1 MLMQKNIN
9 KIIES
14 NIEIQDKCSYWFNT
28 DNKVL
33 YRYNPTTEKW
43 EPIDMSEAAS
53 QGILDEAIQVSV
65 NTSNTYSDEKN
76 NLLEQKLINYL
87 NTKQKKI
94 SRTCRWARRGHI
106 DEDNLNGVKYILVP
120 CRMKCQYL
128 MITNKYLKSLS
139 ESKKISQICG
149 IEDIGE
155 GPGSRQAFYKHIADM
170 LANWGT
176 NKPTAKT
183 VLRKLSR
190 WLAEENTIIAN
201 DNLDYGKLPI
211 QYQNSQKVAK
221 LYFATKMIITNK
233 PKLRAISLDGGY
245 YGENGKLIYNK
256 DCDNSSRMMLCENFN
271 TRGLNQF
278 FYSKCSS
285 NNIPFIGLEKTRLT
299 KVPYM
304 MFKNPFKDKVGGVIP
319 VVDGKIRLDLA
330 RTLKNET
337 LKLVSTGETLE
348 FDREGICKNPLRK
361 GRMEMFTGTKKY
373 LRRTV
378 GGHPY
383 HTFSM
388 SDEDMLKIK
397 QKIEARGG
405 SVRLLWYPYYNPDTY
420 RTPSQN
426 EYTDVSTPYNATLIS
441 SNNRRYIS
449 NNLRKFQ
456 YYVNKAYPVSPEAYR
471 SIRQCMFNVSHSIN
485 EQLLNVPII
494 GYKTKNTNIWSI
506 GYTGWGISCFQD
518 HNTYI
523 SSTGGMN
530 RYFNT
535 TVPRRGIMGLHNML
549 YRGPDGSRREY
560 LFGTFRR
567 CNKTISQLLSMVGK
581 NISLYLLSQLINNN
595 KVGVQL
601 FMPPNHN
608 SAKAPDSHL
617 PTTRAFFD
625 VGYAKKDNRPL
636 AFLLGYK
643 DCFSKYQV
651 NKYSKI
657 YQGKYY
663 PYIMLPPKGILED
676 RHNIYVTT
684 REIKDINSY
693 IFSGQIVK
701 YLKLYP
707 QHLRVKWK
715 IDNIQY
721 KYSISQYR

>member
-87 NTKQKKI
+87 NTKQKKV

-155 GPGSRQAFYKHIADM
+155 GPGSRQDFYKHIANM
-170 LANWGT
+170 LASWGN
-176 NKPTAKT
+176 NKPNART

-201 DNLDYGKLPI
+201 DDLDYGKLPI
-211 QYQNSQKVAK
+211 QYQNNKKVAK

-233 PKLRAISLDGGY
+233 PKLRAISLGG
-245 YGENGKLIYNK
+245 GEYDANGKLVYNK
-256 DCDNSSRMMLCENFN
+256 NCKNSSRMMLCENFN

-278 FYSKCSS
+278 FYSKCDSTS
-285 NNIPFIGLEKTRLT
+285 IPFIGLERTRLT

-304 MFKNPFKDKVGGVIP
+304 IFKNPFKGKVGGVIP
-319 VVDGKIRLDLA
+319 VIDGKIRLDLA

-361 GRMEMFTGTKKY
+361 GRMEMFTGTKSY

-397 QKIEARGG
+397 EKIVAMGG

-426 EYTDVSTPYNATLIS
+426 EYDNIPIPYNATLIS
-441 SNNRRYIS
+441 IGCVS

-456 YYVNKAYPVSPEAYR
+456 YYVNDAYSVSPEAYE
-471 SIRQCMFNVSHSIN
+471 SIRQCMFNQSHSIDK
-485 EQLLNVPII
+485 QLLNVPII

-506 GYTGWGISCFQD
+506 GYSDWGIWDFRD
-518 HNTYI
+518 NNTYI
-523 SSTGGMN
+523 SNTGGMN

-535 TVPRRGIMGLHNML
+535 IVPRRGIMGLHNML
-549 YRGPDGSRREY
+549 YRSYDGSRREY

-567 CNKTISQLLSMVGK
+567 CNKTISQLLSIVGK
-581 NISLYLLSQLINNN
+581 NISLELLSQLINDSE
-595 KVGVQL
+595 VTIRL
-601 FMPPNHN
+601 FPRRY
-608 SAKAPDSHL
+608 L

-625 VGYAKKDNRPL
+625 RVNTYRKNNRPL

-663 PYIMLPPKGILED
+663 PYIMLPPKRILKD
-676 RHNIYVTT
+676 MHNIDI
-684 REIKDINSY
+684 RAGEIKDINSY
-693 IFSGQIVK
+693 IFSGQMVK
-701 YLKLYP
+701 HLKMYP
-707 QHLRVKWK
+707 SHLRVKWK

-721 KYSISQYR
+721 KYSISK

>member
-87 NTKQKKI
+87 NTKQKKV

-149 IEDIGE
+149 IEDTGE
-155 GPGSRQAFYKHIADM
+155 GPGSRQAFYKHIANM
-170 LANWGT
+170 LANWKG

-201 DNLDYGKLPI
+201 DDLDYGKLPI

-233 PKLRAISLDGGY
+233 PKLRAISLGGGE
-245 YGENGKLIYNK
+245 YGKNGKLFYNK
-256 DCDNSSRMMLCENFN
+256 NCNNGSRMMLCENFN

-278 FYSKCSS
+278 FYSKCDSTG
-285 NNIPFIGLEKTRLT
+285 IPFIGLEKTRLT

-304 MFKNPFKDKVGGVIP
+304 MFKNPFKGKVGGVIP

-397 QKIEARGG
+397 QKIEAKGG

-420 RTPSQN
+420 RTPSSN
-426 EYTDVSTPYNATLIS
+426 EYDNILTPYNATLIS
-441 SNNRRYIS
+441 FENKGYVS

-456 YYVNKAYPVSPEAYR
+456 YYVNKKYQVSPEAYR
-471 SIRQCMFNVSHSIN
+471 SIRDCVFHGSHLIN
-485 EQLLNVPII
+485 DQLVNVPII

-506 GYTGWGISCFQD
+506 GYSEWDINQFKYQ
-518 HNTYI
+518 NTYI
-523 SSTGGMN
+523 PGTEGMN

-535 TVPRRGIMGLHNML
+535 IVPRRGIMGLHNML
-549 YRGPDGSRREY
+549 YSSSGGSRREY

-581 NISLYLLSQLINNN
+581 NISLMLLSNLINNG
-595 KVGVQL
+595 KVDVQV
-601 FMPPNHN
+601 FESNHY
-608 SAKAPDSHL
+608 

-625 VGYAKKDNRPL
+625 RRYTNRCWNRPL

-663 PYIMLPPKGILED
+663 PYIMLLPKQILEG
-676 RHNIYVTT
+676 RHSIYLTAG
-684 REIKDINSY
+684 EIKDINSY

-701 YLKLYP
+701 YLKMYP
-707 QHLRVKWK
+707 NHLRVKWK

-721 KYSISQYR
+721 KYSISK